1 MSKEQKTIIGDKVAI
16 PDVAESDN
24 SDGMDVD
31 FEEPS
36 PDTSKKSNVIDKKE
50 LVTSSSTSPDD
61 DASSVIYIGHLPS
74 EFQEHELLDFLSQF
88 GEIDHV
94 KLSRSN
100 RTGRPR
106 GYAFVKFADKDVASI
121 VADTMSGYF
130 LGGTSIKR
138 LVCHILPKDK
148 VHADLFKGLTEAGKK
163 YFQFNNENNA
173 KGTPNN
179 KLEYRHKK
187 NRMEVNKT
195 KSSDKMKKITQR
207 LLKREEEK
215 RKKLSKLGI
224 EYDFPGYAASVAT
237 PDIKATDVNVGKTKK
252 RRKISLDAGETVQDD
267 EKKLDSKRK
276 GSVKVADKS
285 KGTEAQILIKA
296 KEASAPIE
304 SDKITKR
311 RRKDSISSLDKVF
324 QDEDKSTT
332 KSPGSKK
339 KKKKV
344 KRKAKK
350 L

>member
-1 MSKEQKTIIGDKVAI
+1 
-16 PDVAESDN
+16 
-24 SDGMDVD
+24 
-31 FEEPS
+31 
-36 PDTSKKSNVIDKKE
+36 
-50 LVTSSSTSPDD
+50 
-61 DASSVIYIGHLPS
+61 
-74 EFQEHELLDFLSQF
+74 
-88 GEIDHV
+88 
-94 KLSRSN
+94 
-100 RTGRPR
+100 
-106 GYAFVKFADKDVASI
+106 
-121 VADTMSGYF
+121 
-130 LGGTSIKR
+130 
-138 LVCHILPKDK
+138 
-148 VHADLFKGLTEAGKK
+148 
-163 YFQFNNENNA
+163 
-173 KGTPNN
+173 
-179 KLEYRHKK
+179 
-187 NRMEVNKT
+187 MEVNKT

-207 LLKREEEK
+207 LLKREAEK

-237 PDIKATDVNVGKTKK
+237 PDIKSTDVNVGKTKK

-324 QDEDKSTT
+324 QDDDKSTT